1 MNDALTDLGG
11 TSVLVCAPG
20 GPAVRGEQ
28 DAVDLVGNAF
38 YLGAHWVAL
47 PVERLTGDF
56 FRLRTR
62 LAGAVAQ
69 KFVNYRVG
77 LAVVGDVPEG
87 GDALEAFVRESN
99 RGRHLW
105 FVADLEELEARLGR
119 Q

>member
-1 MNDALTDLGG
+1 MSDVLTDLGG

-28 DAVDLVGNAF
+28 DAVDLAGNAS
-38 YLGAHWVAL
+38 YLGARWVAL
-47 PVERLTGDF
+47 PVERLAGDF

-62 LAGAVAQ
+62 LAGAVTQ
-69 KFVNYRVG
+69 KFANHRVG

-87 GDALEAFVRESN
+87 GGALDAFARESN

-105 FVADLEELEARLGR
+105 FVAGLDELEARLGR